1 MIERLDEAVT
11 RFMVHCGQGVPEKPT
26 VPDEATRNLREA
38 LIVEEL
44 NELFHATA
52 LYEHDSISEE
62 EYLVEV
68 ADALGDLL
76 VVVAGAA
83 IAYGIPTMEVLEEI
97 MRSNETKYVDGK
109 IIKDEKG
116 KVLKPESYEPPNLKR
131 VLFPDA

>member
-11 RFMVHCGQGVPEKPT
+11 RFMVHCGQDVPEQPT
-26 VPDEATRNLREA
+26 VPDEATRDLREA

-52 LYEHDSISEE
+52 LYEYDSITEE

-109 IIKDEKG
+109 IIKDERG
-116 KVLKPESYEPPNLKR
+116 KVMKPESYEPPNLKQ